1 MESSPSTAAAAAAEE
16 LPREYPPF
24 LRIYKDGTVERLV
37 GTKTVPPDPTPS
49 VQSKDVA
56 YSDELSLYSRLY
68 IPKSQIQSS
77 NRSKSENEKNKKKKL
92 PVLVYFHGGA
102 FLVESAFSPTY
113 HTYLNSIVAAANVIA
128 VSVDYRRAPEHP
140 LPIAYDDSWTALEWI
155 GSHRSGSGS
164 ELWLNEYADLDS
176 VFLAGDSAGANIAHR
191 MAIRFGIEPIGG
203 IGLTG
208 LILIHPYFWGDR
220 EGALEFW
227 KLACPTTS
235 GGDDPWVNPAADED
249 LWRLGCGKVVVA
261 VAEKDFLKE
270 RGKLYCEV
278 LKESGWKGEVEMLEA
293 EGEGHVFHLMD
304 CECGNAVAM
313 REMICCFIHG

>member
-68 IPKSQIQSS
+68 IPKSQ
-77 NRSKSENEKNKKKKL
+77 NKKKKL

-176 VFLAGDSAGANIAHR
+176 VFLAGDSAG
-191 MAIRFGIEPIGG
+191 
-203 IGLTG
+203 
-208 LILIHPYFWGDR
+208 
-220 EGALEFW
+220 
-227 KLACPTTS
+227 TTS

>member
-56 YSDELSLYSRLY
+56 YSD
-68 IPKSQIQSS
+68 IQSS

-176 VFLAGDSAGANIAHR
+176 VFLAGDSA
-191 MAIRFGIEPIGG
+191 
-203 IGLTG
+203 
-208 LILIHPYFWGDR
+208 
-220 EGALEFW
+220 
-227 KLACPTTS
+227 
-235 GGDDPWVNPAADED
+235 
-249 LWRLGCGKVVVA
+249 
-261 VAEKDFLKE
+261 E